1 MRGSTARRAR
11 SARTPPHNSWICM
24 RRELTNPFVT
34 RHNTLSPASQR
45 SYYHLVSLLSRD
57 RIHCPKIIKVG
68 ARGNGMAG
76 IWATDTC
83 KQKPD
88 IQYTVASVPDLVFL
102 CEDSDNFAGPPFLRS
117 WGFSLLFLLGVI
129 LTNLHLSGHPSMQ
142 YTNAFQCW
150 TSFSGEELDEIL
162 ELAEWLTVFS
172 ATFSVH

>member
-1 MRGSTARRAR
+1 MSSKLYGYVNLLLRTVHKKSWVVYTRTCIRNFNIFWKVCLWEKYCANACLPAYRKQVGGPRACDPIPRRKKCAAVQR
-11 SARTPPHNSWICM
+11 AEHEVRVHPPLNSWICM

-57 RIHCPKIIKVG
+57 RIHCPKIIKDG

-88 IQYTVASVPDLVFL
+88 I
-102 CEDSDNFAGPPFLRS
+102 
-117 WGFSLLFLLGVI
+117 
-129 LTNLHLSGHPSMQ
+129 
-142 YTNAFQCW
+142 
-150 TSFSGEELDEIL
+150 
-162 ELAEWLTVFS
+162 
-172 ATFSVH
+172 